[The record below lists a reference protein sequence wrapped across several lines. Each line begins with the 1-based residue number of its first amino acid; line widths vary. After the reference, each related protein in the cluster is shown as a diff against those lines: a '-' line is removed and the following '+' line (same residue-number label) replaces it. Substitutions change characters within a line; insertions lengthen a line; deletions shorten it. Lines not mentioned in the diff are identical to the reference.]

1 MSKVTLFKLWI
12 GNLKTGL
19 TINGFIVITPE
30 IKLIFL
36 IKLKRNY
43 DWVGKGKYN

>member
-1 MSKVTLFKLWI
+1 MSKVTLFKPWVD
-12 GNLKTGL
+12 NLKTGL
-19 TINGFIVITPE
+19 TTNEFIVITPE

-43 DWVGKGKYN
+43 DWVGKGKYD